1 MDTHYQ
7 DPNEADKPSPEL
19 LAARDV
25 LASLEKMKA
34 GGADDDAVL
43 EFLRRNV
50 PTIQKARPKRQN
62 SIQER
67 MAQQQADQA
76 ALDQIEEGVRRVQE
90 NWNSA
95 EVLPAEIKEV
105 GTRLIAQLDE
115 LRRQGE
121 QQVKRGW
128 LSEVDMLAEMW
139 ESAPDVSEAF
149 NVQNSAPKRHPL
161 PEEVPELAMIKQRI
175 ADETIA
181 ASTPIKMPEPSE
193 KKESVQRAEVK
204 KKLSPTRT
212 HDVVTAHNIDG
223 KLKRAEVKRTHGD
236 VQEKG
241 NHVVG
246 SISEVRGQ
254 SKITVQELNGEPTY
268 RELHNVTPD
277 EMLVQGWTDALRE
290 LTVVEWELEKAE
302 GPGPMA
308 RGVWRWKGP
317 HGEWAEVQV
326 PSTQASKSSV
336 CVQIQMDGRTRAHSQ
351 VVTADEIARLYLD
364 PVPFLTRV
372 LDQ

>member
-7 DPNEADKPSPEL
+7 DQNEADKPSPEL
-19 LAARDV
+19 IAARDV

-34 GGADDDAVL
+34 DGADEDAVL

-62 SIQER
+62 TIQER
-67 MAQQQADQA
+67 MAQQQADRA

-95 EVLPAEIKEV
+95 EVLPADIKEV

-121 QQVKRGW
+121 KQVKRGW
-128 LSEVDMLAEMW
+128 MSEVEMLSQMW

-149 NVQNSAPKRHPL
+149 GVQNSAPKRHPL
-161 PEEVPELAMIKQRI
+161 PEEVPELAMIRQRI

-181 ASTPIKMPEPSE
+181 ASTPIEIKMPEPSE
-193 KKESVQRAEVK
+193 KKESVQRAEPK
-204 KKLSPTRT
+204 TKPLAPTLNR
-212 HDVVTAHNIDG
+212 DQITAHNIDG
-223 KLKRAEVKRTHGD
+223 KLKRAVAPD
-236 VQEKG
+236 AVQKQAD
-241 NHVVG
+241 HVVG

-254 SKITVQELNGEPTY
+254 SKITVQELNDFTY
-268 RELHNVTPD
+268 RELHSVTPD

-302 GPGPMA
+302 GPGPVA
-308 RGVWRWKGP
+308 RAVWRWKGP
-317 HGEWAEVQV
+317 HGEWAEVQI
-326 PSTQASKSSV
+326 PN
-336 CVQIQMDGRTRAHSQ
+336 TRASRGEVNVRIWRNDHEKNHHQ
-351 VVTADEIARLYLD
+351 VMTADEIARLYLD
-364 PVPFLTRV
+364 PVPFLTLV
-372 LDQ
+372 LSQ